1 MHPAQHTTARTAP
14 GERRPRLHLFDLD
27 GTLLYGSAASVEIS
41 QQLGVER
48 EIQQLERAF
57 AERKLTPPQFAL
69 RACALWSALTDEIV
83 SAAFA
88 EAPWLAGIREVW
100 ADIRA
105 NGERCAVISLSPD
118 FFVRRLQNWGADV
131 THGSR
136 WPEVPRAIPNGSTK
150 YPMRPLDPAGILSP
164 SSKVKIAK
172 ELCAQFG
179 VRPQDC
185 VAYGDSLSDA
195 ELFATVPVS
204 VAVNADQ
211 HVRSLASHHYTGRDL
226 RDAYGLVS
234 LAR

>member
-1 MHPAQHTTARTAP
+1 MHPDQHADARPAP
-14 GERRPRLHLFDLD
+14 GEARARLHLFDLD

-41 QQLGVER
+41 RQLGVER
-48 EIQQLERAF
+48 EIQELERAF

-69 RACALWSALTDEIV
+69 QACALWAALNDEIV
-83 SAAFA
+83 GAAFDR
-88 EAPWLAGIREVW
+88 APWLAGIREVW

-118 FFVRRLQNWGADV
+118 FFVRRLRDWGAEV

-150 YPMRPLDPAGILSP
+150 YPTRPLDPAGILSP

-179 VRPQDC
+179 LGVQDC
-185 VAYGDSLSDA
+185 VAYGDSLSDT
-195 ELFATVPVS
+195 ELFAAVPVS

>member
-1 MHPAQHTTARTAP
+1 MQPAQQSTPRTAP
-14 GERRPRLHLFDLD
+14 ERRRTRLHLFDLD

-41 QQLGVER
+41 RQLGVER
-48 EIQQLERAF
+48 EIRELERAF
-57 AERKLTPPQFAL
+57 AEQKLTPPQFAL
-69 RACALWSALTDEIV
+69 QACALWSALTDETV
-83 SAAFA
+83 AAAFA
-88 EAPWLAGIREVW
+88 GAPWLAGIREVW
-100 ADIRA
+100 ARIRED
-105 NGERCAVISLSPD
+105 GERCAVISLSPD
-118 FFVRRLQNWGADV
+118 FFVRRLRDWGADV

-136 WPEVPRAIPNGSTK
+136 WPDVPRAIPNGSTK
-150 YPMRPLDPAGILSP
+150 YPMRPLEPAGILSP
-164 SSKVKIAK
+164 SSKVMIAK

-179 VRPQDC
+179 VRAEDC

-234 LAR
+234 LSR